1 MSCYDLLG
9 QIHPNSVLKQVVGSA
24 RLLAIIA
31 AFLKVFVPKLD
42 IVLEVG
48 GVLLKADTISFFRG
62 RTLYLGAVGV
72 LCCPVDLT
80 RQVIALRT

>member
-1 MSCYDLLG
+1 MAFLDG
-9 QIHPNSVLKQVVGSA
+9 FHPGPELTQVVGSA

-31 AFLKVFVPKLD
+31 ALLKVFVSKLD

-62 RTLYLGAVGV
+62 RTLYLGAVGI
-72 LCCPVDLT
+72 LGCPADLA
-80 RQVIALRT
+80 RPVIALRT

>member
-1 MSCYDLLG
+1 MAFLDG
-9 QIHPNSVLKQVVGSA
+9 FHPGPELTQVVGSA

-31 AFLKVFVPKLD
+31 ALLKVFVSKLD

-62 RTLYLGAVGV
+62 RTRTLYLGAVGI
-72 LCCPVDLT
+72 LGCPADLA
-80 RQVIALRT
+80 RPVIALRT